1 MKNRKVIKTADVMN
15 ATYIELDGL
24 TTVKAA
30 IEAVKEA
37 KAQVIIVKRRED
49 DPADP
54 FGFVSLHD
62 IVKKVLAKGR
72 SPERVNIYEI
82 MSKPVISVQP
92 NLDVRYCAQLFD
104 RFDLSY
110 APVMQDDRI
119 LGVVGYTDLVLI
131 GLCEPLLDG
140 GG

>member
-1 MKNRKVIKTADVMN
+1 MKNRKIIKTADVMN
-15 ATYIELDGL
+15 ARYIELDGL
-24 TTVKAA
+24 TTVQAA
-30 IEAVKEA
+30 IEAVKAEN
-37 KAQVIIVKRRED
+37 AQVIIVSRRKD

-54 FGFVSLHD
+54 YGFVSLHD

-104 RFDLSY
+104 QFDLSY
-110 APVMQDDRI
+110 APVMQDDMI
-119 LGVVGYTDLVLI
+119 LGVVGYTDLVLN
-131 GLCEPLLDG
+131 GLCEPLLEK
-140 GG
+140 

>member
-1 MKNRKVIKTADVMN
+1 MKNRKIIKTADVMN

-24 TTVKAA
+24 TTVQAA
-30 IEAVKEA
+30 IEAVKA
-37 KAQVIIVKRRED
+37 ANAQVIIVSRRKD

-54 FGFVSLHD
+54 YGFVSLHD
-62 IVKKVLAKGR
+62 IVIKVLAKGR

-92 NLDVRYCAQLFD
+92 NLDVRYCAQMFD

-110 APVMQDDRI
+110 APVMQNDTI
-119 LGVVGYTDLVLI
+119 LGVVGYTDLVLN
-131 GLCEPLLDG
+131 GLCEPLLEK
-140 GG
+140 